1 MAEQNKININY
12 LHTLALQE
20 SETDTIQEIDSN
32 LYNSI
37 SDLIKNLK
45 SEGYD
50 GVKEK
55 INQAMIKMISDTTS
69 MLLKLRLEKATLE
82 SSHQSVLLDEE
93 KYILITHGT
102 DTMCETAKLLG
113 ESSIDKTIVLFGS
126 MVPYAVNG
134 SDAFFNFGCALGSV
148 QLLKVGVYIAMNGRI
163 LPWNDV
169 EKNRSLG
176 IFQTLHS

>member
-12 LHTLALQE
+12 LNSLALQE
-20 SETDTIQEIDSN
+20 SETDIIQEIDSN

-45 SEGYD
+45 SESYD

-82 SSHQSVLLDEE
+82 NSNQSVLLDEE
-93 KYILITHGT
+93 KYILDSKKEMLERKDVILSGI
-102 DTMCETAKLLG
+102 L
-113 ESSIDKTIVLFGS
+113 
-126 MVPYAVNG
+126 NG
-134 SDAFFNFGCALGSV
+134 
-148 QLLKVGVYIAMNGRI
+148 K
-163 LPWNDV
+163 PH
-169 EKNRSLG
+169 SLDDR
-176 IFQTLHS
+176 

>member
-45 SEGYD
+45 SEDYD

-55 INQAMIKMISDTTS
+55 INQTMIKMISDTTS
-69 MLLKLRLEKATLE
+69 VLLKLRLEKATLE
-82 SSHQSVLLDEE
+82 NSNQSVLLDEE
-93 KYILITHGT
+93 KYILDSKKEMLERKEVILSGI
-102 DTMCETAKLLG
+102 L
-113 ESSIDKTIVLFGS
+113 
-126 MVPYAVNG
+126 NG
-134 SDAFFNFGCALGSV
+134 KPHNLDD
-148 QLLKVGVYIAMNGRI
+148 Q
-163 LPWNDV
+163 
-169 EKNRSLG
+169 
-176 IFQTLHS
+176 